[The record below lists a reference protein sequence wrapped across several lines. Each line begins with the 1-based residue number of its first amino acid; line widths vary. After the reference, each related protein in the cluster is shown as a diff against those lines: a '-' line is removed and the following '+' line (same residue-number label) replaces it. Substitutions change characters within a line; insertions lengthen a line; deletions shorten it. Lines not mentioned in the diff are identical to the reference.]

1 MKLESKYPSKFCN
14 TSSPI
19 AENGLILKFFEITF
33 KFKGKSSS
41 LIWKEPSTIK
51 ILFSLL
57 TILTAKSYLSLEME
71 LLISIRASPNK
82 YPLDEKSF
90 IIKLDSL
97 LYKSPSFFRE
107 IFPFTNPSYKIFLGF
122 GNNDEKP
129 TLSKIDSKSN

>member
-1 MKLESKYPSKFCN
+1 
-14 TSSPI
+14 
-19 AENGLILKFFEITF
+19 
-33 KFKGKSSS
+33 
-41 LIWKEPSTIK
+41 
-51 ILFSLL
+51 
-57 TILTAKSYLSLEME
+57 ME

-97 LYKSPSFFRE
+97 VYKSPSFFRE
-107 IFPFTNPSYKIFLGF
+107 IFPFTNPSYKIFLGL